1 MKVINYKGLNFL
13 IDGLYYKAEKGDY
26 ITNGS
31 PELFEINKIYFVM
44 KDSTCDFT
52 EFFENDMD
60 EIETL
65 ILNQYYEN

>member
-1 MKVINYKGLNFL
+1 
-13 IDGLYYKAEKGDY
+13 
-26 ITNGS
+26 
-31 PELFEINKIYFVM
+31 M

>member
-13 IDGLYYKAEKGDY
+13 VDGLYYGAENGDY
-26 ITNGS
+26 MTNGS
-31 PELFEINKIYFVM
+31 PHLFEINRIYFVM
-44 KDSTCDFT
+44 VDSTCDFT
-52 EFFENDMD
+52 DFFENEMD

>member
-13 IDGLYYKAEKGDY
+13 VDGSYYKAERGDY
-26 ITNGS
+26 MTNGS
-31 PELFEINKIYFVM
+31 PHLFEINRVYFVM
-44 KDSTCDFT
+44 VDSTCDFT
-52 EFFENDMD
+52 DFFENEMD